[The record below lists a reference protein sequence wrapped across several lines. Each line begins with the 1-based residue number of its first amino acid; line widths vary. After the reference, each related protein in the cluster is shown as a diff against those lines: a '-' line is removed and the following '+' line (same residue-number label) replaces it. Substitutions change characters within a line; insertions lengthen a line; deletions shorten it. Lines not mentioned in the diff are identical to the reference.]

1 MDLHFNPDA
10 RFTRWVVREGLLREP
25 FVVVDVGVQGG
36 EHPRWH
42 VLGDHLVVHGF
53 DAIAEVAEALREQN
67 AGAPNRRY
75 HWSAIGS
82 ADEERTFYVRPEDPF
97 SSSFDRDGARA
108 DEARRVPV
116 RRLDTLLAEGAI
128 PPADFLKIDVEG
140 FEKHV
145 LLGARALLGS
155 VLGLETE
162 TSFHASPDYP
172 KGHFGTLA
180 EMALEHHL
188 VVFDLNFDRAP
199 RPSFARALARAG
211 LADLA
216 GAGSLG
222 RPATV
227 NALFCRDLVAEVDAP
242 DHYLSPP
249 PAVGVDR
256 LIKQL
261 IVYELHGFSD
271 VALDAAE
278 RFADRLGARLEV
290 AQALR
295 LLADPYCREPDG
307 RAGAERRMRAR
318 RHEQE
323 ERAAFVARIR
333 YLESALHAER
343 AAAVA
348 RIRELEQGMR
358 DLEGQM
364 SAMRRTLSWRCT
376 APLRELKAALRRLVS
391 RRRPDPGLRRTLPRN
406 QF

>member
-53 DAIAEVAEALREQN
+53 DAIAEVAEALREQS
-67 AGAPNRRY
+67 AGAPNRHY

-97 SSSFDRDGARA
+97 SSSFDRRDGARA

-271 VALDAAE
+271 VALDTAE

-333 YLESALHAER
+333 E
-343 AAAVA
+343 
-348 RIRELEQGMR
+348 
-358 DLEGQM
+358 LEGQM
-364 SAMRRTLSWRCT
+364 SAMMQTISWRCT